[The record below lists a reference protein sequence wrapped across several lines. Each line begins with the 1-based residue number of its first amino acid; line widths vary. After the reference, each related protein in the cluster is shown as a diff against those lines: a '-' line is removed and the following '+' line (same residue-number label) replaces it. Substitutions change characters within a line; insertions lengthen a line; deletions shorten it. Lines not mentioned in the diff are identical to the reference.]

1 MLSATRKTVTQ
12 GLTGAMMAILI
23 TATPTMAQTEK
34 DVIMMP
40 PKANK
45 IPHVMTEHGD
55 SRTDNYYWLRDDA
68 RKDKQV
74 IDYLKAENAY
84 TESVMAAGKTLENTL
99 YNEMVERMA
108 QNDASVPYDYN
119 GYTYQTIYQEG
130 KDFPIYQRKP
140 IGSDGEWEILVDG
153 NERAK
158 GYEFYQLGDLAIS
171 PDNKRIAIAE
181 DKEGRRNYTVAYKDL
196 TDKTWQEN
204 VLTNISANLVWAND
218 SQTLF
223 YVDKDPQTLLPYQIY
238 RHQYGSDRKQDV
250 KIFEENDDRFYTW
263 MEKSKSEDYI
273 LVTIASSTTS
283 TTSEYRLIDANAPE
297 KPMVVFS
304 PRQEGREYYIDHFKG
319 EFYIRS
325 NHESELYGLYKTA
338 SIDAPWQTVIAPQPE
353 VDLESFELFNRWL
366 VLEERKQGLVSLRQI
381 DWKTGQST
389 NIIFDDPVYMA
400 WLSVNPQADSEEL
413 RFGYTSMTTP
423 SSTYQWNMQ
432 TKEKQLLK
440 QQEVKGFKHDLYESE
455 RIWVKA
461 QDGVEVPV
469 SLVYRKDLFKKGE
482 NPILIYGY
490 GSYGSSIDPSFS
502 SARLSLLD
510 RGFVYAIVHV
520 RGGGELGKRWY
531 NQGKME
537 HKVNSFTDFI
547 DATKYLIN
555 QGYGAPKHV
564 YAMGGSAGGL
574 LMGAVINMAPELYRG
589 VVAQVPFVDVLT
601 TMLDASIP
609 LTTGEY
615 EEWGDPADKDVYFRL
630 KSYSPYDNVEAKAY
644 PHLLVT
650 TGLHDSQVQYWE
662 PAKWVAK
669 LRELKTDN
677 NLLLLETDMSAGHG
691 GKSGRFNRLRD
702 TAREYAFIL
711 MLEQPDI
718 YFKTQNI
725 K

>member
-1 MLSATRKTVTQ
+1 MLIATKKWMTLKLTSAIMALVISATPA
-12 GLTGAMMAILI
+12 L
-23 TATPTMAQTEK
+23 AQNQK
-34 DVIMMP
+34 DSLVMP

-45 IPHVMTEHGD
+45 VPHVMTDHGD
-55 SRTDNYYWLRDDA
+55 TRTDNYYWLRDDS
-68 RKDKQV
+68 RKDPKV
-74 IDYLKAENAY
+74 LDYLNAENAY
-84 TESVMAAGKTLENTL
+84 TESVMKEGKALEETLF
-99 YNEMVERMA
+99 NEMVSRMA
-108 QNDASVPYDYN
+108 QNDESVPYIYN
-119 GYTYQTIYQEG
+119 GYTYRTIYQEG

-140 IGSDGEWEILVDG
+140 VNSEGEWEVLVDG

-158 GYEFYQLGDLAIS
+158 GHEFYQLGDLTIS

-181 DKEGRRNYTVAYKDL
+181 DKEGRRNYNVAYKDL
-196 TDKTWQEN
+196 SDNAWKEN

-218 SQTLF
+218 SKTLF

-238 RHQYGSDRKQDV
+238 RHQYGTDRKQDV

-263 MEKSKSEDYI
+263 MGKSKSEDYI
-273 LVTIASSTTS
+273 LVSIESSTTS
-283 TTSEYRLIDANAPE
+283 ESRLIDANEPE
-297 KPMVVFS
+297 KPMVIFS
-304 PRQEGREYYIDHFKG
+304 ARQEGREYDIDHFNG

-325 NHESELYGLYKTA
+325 NHESELFGLYKTA
-338 SIDAPWQTVIAPQPE
+338 SIDKPWETVIAPQKE
-353 VDLESFELFNRWL
+353 VDLEGFDLFNRWL
-366 VLEERKQGLVSLRQI
+366 VVEERKQGLVSLRQI

-389 NIIFDDPVYMA
+389 NVTFDDPVYMA
-400 WLSVNPQADSEEL
+400 WLGFNPQADSEEL

-432 TKEKQLLK
+432 THQKQLLK
-440 QQEVKGFKHDLYESE
+440 QQEVKGFERNLYESE

-502 SARLSLLD
+502 SPRLSLLD

-537 HKVNSFTDFI
+537 HKVNTFTDFI
-547 DATKYLIN
+547 DATKYLIAK
-555 QGYGAPKHV
+555 GYGAPKHV

-574 LMGAVINMAPELYRG
+574 LMGAVVNMAPELYRG
-589 VVAQVPFVDVLT
+589 VVSQVPFVDVVT

-615 EEWGDPADKDVYFRL
+615 EEWGNPADKDVYFRL
-630 KSYSPYDNVEAKAY
+630 KSYSPYDNVVAKAY

-677 NLLLLETDMSAGHG
+677 NLLLLETNMSAGHG

-702 TAREYAFIL
+702 TAKEYAFIL
-711 MLEQPDI
+711 MLEQPEV
-718 YFKTQNI
+718 YFKAQNI

>member
-45 IPHVMTEHGD
+45 IPHVMTDHGD
-55 SRTDNYYWLRDDA
+55 TRTDNYYWFRDDA

-158 GYEFYQLGDLAIS
+158 GHEFYQLGDLAIS

-273 LVTIASSTTS
+273 LVTIASS

>member
-45 IPHVMTEHGD
+45 IPHVMTDHGD
-55 SRTDNYYWLRDDA
+55 TRTDNYYWLRDDA

-74 IDYLKAENAY
+74 IDYLKAENTY

-158 GYEFYQLGDLAIS
+158 GHEFYQLGDLAIS

-273 LVTIASSTTS
+273 LVTIASS

>member
-55 SRTDNYYWLRDDA
+55 TRTDNYYWLRDDA

-158 GYEFYQLGDLAIS
+158 GHEFYQLGDLAIS

-273 LVTIASSTTS
+273 LVTIASS

-461 QDGVEVPV
+461 QYGIEVPV

>member
-158 GYEFYQLGDLAIS
+158 GHEFYQLGDLSIS

-196 TDKTWQEN
+196 ADKTWQEN

-263 MEKSKSEDYI
+263 IEKSKSEDYI
-273 LVTIASSTTS
+273 LVTIASS

-469 SLVYRKDLFKKGE
+469 SLVYRKDLLKKGE

-555 QGYGAPKHV
+555 QGYGAPEHV

-589 VVAQVPFVDVLT
+589 VVAQVPFVDVVT

-718 YFKTQNI
+718 YFKT
-725 K
+725 

>member
-55 SRTDNYYWLRDDA
+55 TRTDNYYWLRDDA

-158 GYEFYQLGDLAIS
+158 GHEFYQLGDLAIS

-283 TTSEYRLIDANAPE
+283 EYRLIDANAPE

-338 SIDAPWQTVIAPQPE
+338 SIDAPWQTVIAPQSE
-353 VDLESFELFNRWL
+353 VDLESFELFNSWL

>member
-158 GYEFYQLGDLAIS
+158 GHEFYQLGDLAIS

-283 TTSEYRLIDANAPE
+283 EYRLIDANAPE

-338 SIDAPWQTVIAPQPE
+338 SIDAPWQTVIAPQSE

-413 RFGYTSMTTP
+413 RFGYTSLTTP

>member
-1 MLSATRKTVTQ
+1 MLIAIKKRMTLKLTSAIMALLISATPA
-12 GLTGAMMAILI
+12 L
-23 TATPTMAQTEK
+23 AQNQK
-34 DVIMMP
+34 DSLVMP

-45 IPHVMTEHGD
+45 VPHVMTDHGD
-55 SRTDNYYWLRDDA
+55 TRTDNYYWLRDDS
-68 RKDKQV
+68 RKDPNV
-74 IDYLKAENAY
+74 LDYLNAENAY
-84 TESVMAAGKTLENTL
+84 TESVMKEGKALEETLF
-99 YNEMVERMA
+99 NEMVSRMA
-108 QNDASVPYDYN
+108 QNDESVPYIYN
-119 GYTYQTIYQEG
+119 GYTYRTIYQEG

-140 IGSDGEWEILVDG
+140 VNSEGEWEVLVDG

-158 GYEFYQLGDLAIS
+158 GHEFYQLGDLTIS

-181 DKEGRRNYTVAYKDL
+181 DKEGRRNYNVAYKDL
-196 TDKTWQEN
+196 SDNTWKEN

-218 SQTLF
+218 SKTLF

-238 RHQYGSDRKQDV
+238 RHQYGTDRKQDV

-263 MEKSKSEDYI
+263 MGKSKSKDYI
-273 LVTIASSTTS
+273 LVSIESSTTS
-283 TTSEYRLIDANAPE
+283 ESRLIDANAPE
-297 KPMVVFS
+297 KPMVIFS
-304 PRQEGREYYIDHFKG
+304 ARQDGREYDIDHFNG

-325 NHESELYGLYKTA
+325 NHESELFGLYKTS
-338 SIDAPWQTVIAPQPE
+338 SIDKPWETVIAPQKD
-353 VDLESFELFNRWL
+353 VDLEGFDLFNRWL
-366 VLEERKQGLVSLRQI
+366 VVEERKQGLVSLRQI

-389 NIIFDDPVYMA
+389 NVTFDDPVYMA
-400 WLSVNPQADSEEL
+400 WLGFNPQADSEEL

-432 TKEKQLLK
+432 THQKQLLK
-440 QQEVKGFKHDLYESE
+440 QQEVKGFERDLYESE

-502 SARLSLLD
+502 SPRLSLLD

-537 HKVNSFTDFI
+537 HKVNTFTDFI
-547 DATKYLIN
+547 DATKYLIAK
-555 QGYGAPKHV
+555 GYGAPKHV

-574 LMGAVINMAPELYRG
+574 LMGAVVNMAPELYRG
-589 VVAQVPFVDVLT
+589 VVSQVPFVDVVT

-615 EEWGDPADKDVYFRL
+615 EEWGNPADKDVYFRL
-630 KSYSPYDNVEAKAY
+630 KSYSPYDNVVAKAY

-677 NLLLLETDMSAGHG
+677 NLLLLDTNMSAGHG

-702 TAREYAFIL
+702 TAKEYAFIL
-711 MLEQPDI
+711 MLEQPEV
-718 YFKTQNI
+718 YFKAQNI

>member
-55 SRTDNYYWLRDDA
+55 TRTDNYYWLRDDA

-158 GYEFYQLGDLAIS
+158 GHEFYQLGDLAIS

-283 TTSEYRLIDANAPE
+283 EYRLIDANAPE

-338 SIDAPWQTVIAPQPE
+338 SIDAPWQTVITPQPE

>member
-1 MLSATRKTVTQ
+1 MLVATKKRMTLKLTSAI
-12 GLTGAMMAILI
+12 MALLI
-23 TATPTMAQTEK
+23 SSTPALAQNQK
-34 DVIMMP
+34 DSLVMP

-45 IPHVMTEHGD
+45 VPHVMTDHGD
-55 SRTDNYYWLRDDA
+55 TRTDNYYWLRDDS
-68 RKDKQV
+68 RKDPKV
-74 IDYLKAENAY
+74 LDYLNAENAY
-84 TESVMAAGKTLENTL
+84 TESVMKEGKALEETLF
-99 YNEMVERMA
+99 NEMVSRMA
-108 QNDASVPYDYN
+108 QNDESVPYIYN
-119 GYTYQTIYQEG
+119 GYTYRTIYQEG

-140 IGSDGEWEILVDG
+140 VNSEGEWEVLVDG

-158 GYEFYQLGDLAIS
+158 GHEFYQLGDLTIS

-181 DKEGRRNYTVAYKDL
+181 DKEGRRNYNVAYKDL
-196 TDKTWQEN
+196 SDNTWKEN

-218 SQTLF
+218 SKTLF

-238 RHQYGSDRKQDV
+238 RHQYGTDRKQDV

-263 MEKSKSEDYI
+263 MGKSKSEDYI
-273 LVTIASSTTS
+273 LVSIESSTTS
-283 TTSEYRLIDANAPE
+283 ESRLIDANAPE
-297 KPMVVFS
+297 KPMVIFS
-304 PRQEGREYYIDHFKG
+304 ARQEGREYDIDHFNG

-325 NHESELYGLYKTA
+325 NHESELFGLYKTA
-338 SIDAPWQTVIAPQPE
+338 SIDKPWETVIAPQKD
-353 VDLESFELFNRWL
+353 VDLEGFDLFNRWL
-366 VLEERKQGLVSLRQI
+366 VVEERKQGLVSLRQI

-389 NIIFDDPVYMA
+389 NVTFDDPVYMT
-400 WLSVNPQADSEEL
+400 WLGFNPQADSEEL

-432 TKEKQLLK
+432 THQKQLLK
-440 QQEVKGFKHDLYESE
+440 QQEVKGFERDLYESE
-455 RIWVKA
+455 RTWVKA

-502 SARLSLLD
+502 SPRLSLLD

-537 HKVNSFTDFI
+537 HKVNTFTDFI
-547 DATKYLIN
+547 DATKYLIAN
-555 QGYGAPKHV
+555 GYGAPKHV

-574 LMGAVINMAPELYRG
+574 LMGAVVNMAPELYRG
-589 VVAQVPFVDVLT
+589 VVSQVPFVDVVT

-615 EEWGDPADKDVYFRL
+615 EEWGNPADKDVYFRL
-630 KSYSPYDNVEAKAY
+630 KSYSPYDNVVAKAY

-677 NLLLLETDMSAGHG
+677 NLLLLDTNMSAGHG

-702 TAREYAFIL
+702 TAKEYAFIL
-711 MLEQPDI
+711 MLEQPEV
-718 YFKTQNI
+718 YFKAQNI

>member
-158 GYEFYQLGDLAIS
+158 GHEFYQLGDLAIS

-273 LVTIASSTTS
+273 LVTIASS

-469 SLVYRKDLFKKGE
+469 SLVYRKDDLFKKGE

>member
-158 GYEFYQLGDLAIS
+158 GHEFYQLGDLAIS

-283 TTSEYRLIDANAPE
+283 EYRLIDANAPE

-338 SIDAPWQTVIAPQPE
+338 SIDAPWQTIIAPQPE

>member
-45 IPHVMTEHGD
+45 IPHVMTDHGD
-55 SRTDNYYWLRDDA
+55 TRTDNYYWLRDDA

-84 TESVMAAGKTLENTL
+84 TESVMAAGKTLENML

-158 GYEFYQLGDLAIS
+158 GHEFYQLGDLAIS

-273 LVTIASSTTS
+273 LVTIASS

>member
-55 SRTDNYYWLRDDA
+55 TRTDNYYWLRDDA

-140 IGSDGEWEILVDG
+140 IGSDGKWEILVDG

-158 GYEFYQLGDLAIS
+158 GHEFYQLGDLAIS

-283 TTSEYRLIDANAPE
+283 EYRLIDANAPE

-338 SIDAPWQTVIAPQPE
+338 SIDAPWQTVIAPQSE

>member
-158 GYEFYQLGDLAIS
+158 GHEFYQLGDLAIS

-283 TTSEYRLIDANAPE
+283 EYRLIDANAPE

-400 WLSVNPQADSEEL
+400 WLSINPQADSEEL

-461 QDGVEVPV
+461 QDGIEVPV

-520 RGGGELGKRWY
+520 RGGGELGKLWY

-711 MLEQPDI
+711 MLEQSDI

>member
-55 SRTDNYYWLRDDA
+55 TRTDNYYWLRDDA

-158 GYEFYQLGDLAIS
+158 GHEFYQLGDLAIS

-204 VLTNISANLVWAND
+204 VLTNISANLVWANN

-273 LVTIASSTTS
+273 LVTIASS

>member
-1 MLSATRKTVTQ
+1 MLVATKKRMTLQLTSAIIALLISTTPALAQNQKDSLVT
-12 GLTGAMMAILI
+12 
-23 TATPTMAQTEK
+23 
-34 DVIMMP
+34 P

-45 IPHVMTEHGD
+45 VPHVMTEHGD
-55 SRTDNYYWLRDDA
+55 TRTDNYYWLRDDS
-68 RKDKQV
+68 RKDPKV
-74 IDYLKAENAY
+74 LDYLNAENAY
-84 TESVMAAGKTLENTL
+84 TESVMKEGKALEETLF
-99 YNEMVERMA
+99 NEMVSRMA
-108 QNDASVPYDYN
+108 QNDESVPYIYN
-119 GYTYQTIYQEG
+119 GYTYRTIYQEG

-140 IGSDGEWEILVDG
+140 VNSESEWEVLVDG

-158 GYEFYQLGDLAIS
+158 GHEFYQLGDLTIS

-181 DKEGRRNYTVAYKDL
+181 DKEGRRNYNVAYKDL
-196 TDKTWQEN
+196 SDNTWKEN

-218 SQTLF
+218 SKTLF

-238 RHQYGSDRKQDV
+238 RHQYGTDRKQDV

-263 MEKSKSEDYI
+263 MGKSKSEDYI
-273 LVTIASSTTS
+273 LVSIESSTTS
-283 TTSEYRLIDANAPE
+283 ESRLIDANAPE
-297 KPMVVFS
+297 KPMVIFS
-304 PRQEGREYYIDHFKG
+304 ARQEGREYDIDHFNG

-325 NHESELYGLYKTA
+325 NHESELFGLYKTA
-338 SIDAPWQTVIAPQPE
+338 SIDKPWKTVIAPQKD
-353 VDLESFELFNRWL
+353 VDLEGFDLFNRWL
-366 VLEERKQGLVSLRQI
+366 VVEERKQGLVSLRQI

-389 NIIFDDPVYMA
+389 NVTFDDPVYMA
-400 WLSVNPQADSEEL
+400 WLGFNPQADSEEL

-432 TKEKQLLK
+432 THQKKLLK
-440 QQEVKGFKHDLYESE
+440 QQEVKGFERDLYESE

-502 SARLSLLD
+502 SPRLSLLD

-537 HKVNSFTDFI
+537 HKVNTFTDFI
-547 DATKYLIN
+547 DATKYLIAE
-555 QGYGAPKHV
+555 GYGAPKHV

-574 LMGAVINMAPELYRG
+574 LMGAVVNMAPELYRG
-589 VVAQVPFVDVLT
+589 VVSQVPFVDVVT

-615 EEWGDPADKDVYFRL
+615 EEWGNPADKDVYFRL
-630 KSYSPYDNVEAKAY
+630 KSYSPYDNVVAKAY

-677 NLLLLETDMSAGHG
+677 NLLLLDTNMSAGHG

-702 TAREYAFIL
+702 TAKEYAFIL
-711 MLEQPDI
+711 MLEQPEV

>member
-1 MLSATRKTVTQ
+1 MLIATKKRMTLKLTSAIMALLISATPA
-12 GLTGAMMAILI
+12 L
-23 TATPTMAQTEK
+23 AQNQK
-34 DVIMMP
+34 DSLVMP

-45 IPHVMTEHGD
+45 VPHVMTDHGD
-55 SRTDNYYWLRDDA
+55 TRTDNYYWLRDDS
-68 RKDKQV
+68 RKDPKV
-74 IDYLKAENAY
+74 LDYLNAENAY
-84 TESVMAAGKTLENTL
+84 TESVMKEGKALEETLF
-99 YNEMVERMA
+99 NEMVSRMA
-108 QNDASVPYDYN
+108 QNDESVPYIYN
-119 GYTYQTIYQEG
+119 GYTYRTIYQEG

-140 IGSDGEWEILVDG
+140 VNSEGEWEVLVDG

-158 GYEFYQLGDLAIS
+158 GHEFYQLGDLTIS

-181 DKEGRRNYTVAYKDL
+181 DKEGRRNYNVAYKALSDN
-196 TDKTWQEN
+196 TWKEN

-218 SQTLF
+218 SKTLF

-238 RHQYGSDRKQDV
+238 RHQYGTDRKQDV

-263 MEKSKSEDYI
+263 IGKSKSEDYI
-273 LVTIASSTTS
+273 LVSIESSTTS
-283 TTSEYRLIDANAPE
+283 ESRLIDANAPE
-297 KPMVVFS
+297 KPMVIFS
-304 PRQEGREYYIDHFKG
+304 ARQEGREYDIDHFNG

-325 NHESELYGLYKTA
+325 NHESELFGLYKTA
-338 SIDAPWQTVIAPQPE
+338 LIDKPWETVIAPQKE
-353 VDLESFELFNRWL
+353 VDLEGFDLFNRWL
-366 VLEERKQGLVSLRQI
+366 VVEERKQGLVSLRQI

-389 NIIFDDPVYMA
+389 NVTFDDPVYMA
-400 WLSVNPQADSEEL
+400 WLGFNPQADSEEL

-432 TKEKQLLK
+432 THQKQLLK
-440 QQEVKGFKHDLYESE
+440 QQEVKGFERDLYESE

-502 SARLSLLD
+502 SPRLSLLD
-510 RGFVYAIVHV
+510 RGFVYALVHV

-537 HKVNSFTDFI
+537 HKVNTFTDFI
-547 DATKYLIN
+547 DATKYLIAE
-555 QGYGAPKHV
+555 GYGAPKHV
-564 YAMGGSAGGL
+564 YAIGGSAGGL
-574 LMGAVINMAPELYRG
+574 LMGAVVNMAPELYRG
-589 VVAQVPFVDVLT
+589 VVSQVPFVDVLT

-615 EEWGDPADKDVYFRL
+615 EEWGNPADKDVYFRL
-630 KSYSPYDNVEAKAY
+630 KSYSPYDNIVAKAY

-677 NLLLLETDMSAGHG
+677 NLLLLDTNMSAGHG

-702 TAREYAFIL
+702 TAKEYAFIL
-711 MLEQPDI
+711 MLEQPEV
-718 YFKTQNI
+718 YFKAQNI

>member
-1 MLSATRKTVTQ
+1 MLIATKKWMTLKLTSAIMALVISATPA
-12 GLTGAMMAILI
+12 L
-23 TATPTMAQTEK
+23 AQNQK
-34 DVIMMP
+34 DSLVMP

-45 IPHVMTEHGD
+45 VPHVMTDHGD
-55 SRTDNYYWLRDDA
+55 TRTDNYYWLRDDS
-68 RKDKQV
+68 RKDPKV
-74 IDYLKAENAY
+74 LDYLNAENAY
-84 TESVMAAGKTLENTL
+84 TESVMKEGKALEETLF
-99 YNEMVERMA
+99 NEMVSRMA
-108 QNDASVPYDYN
+108 QNDESVPYIYN
-119 GYTYQTIYQEG
+119 GYTYRTIYQEG

-140 IGSDGEWEILVDG
+140 VNSEGEWEVLVDG

-158 GYEFYQLGDLAIS
+158 GHEFYQLGDLTIS

-181 DKEGRRNYTVAYKDL
+181 DKEGRRNYNVAYKDL
-196 TDKTWQEN
+196 SDNAWKEN

-218 SQTLF
+218 SKTLF

-238 RHQYGSDRKQDV
+238 RHQYGTDRKQDV

-263 MEKSKSEDYI
+263 MGKSKSEDYI
-273 LVTIASSTTS
+273 LVSIESSTTS
-283 TTSEYRLIDANAPE
+283 ESRLIDANEPE
-297 KPMVVFS
+297 KPMVIFS
-304 PRQEGREYYIDHFKG
+304 ARQEGREYDIDHFNG

-325 NHESELYGLYKTA
+325 NHESELFGLYKTA
-338 SIDAPWQTVIAPQPE
+338 SIDKPWETVIAPQKE
-353 VDLESFELFNRWL
+353 VDLEGFDLFNRWL
-366 VLEERKQGLVSLRQI
+366 VVEERKQGLVSLRQI

-389 NIIFDDPVYMA
+389 NVTFDDPVYMA
-400 WLSVNPQADSEEL
+400 WLGFNPQADSEEL

-432 TKEKQLLK
+432 THQKQLLK
-440 QQEVKGFKHDLYESE
+440 QQEVKGFERNLYESE

-502 SARLSLLD
+502 SPRLSLLD

-537 HKVNSFTDFI
+537 HKVNTFTDFI
-547 DATKYLIN
+547 DATKYLIAK
-555 QGYGAPKHV
+555 GYGAPKHV

-574 LMGAVINMAPELYRG
+574 LMGAVVNMAPELYRG
-589 VVAQVPFVDVLT
+589 VVSQVPFVDVVT

-615 EEWGDPADKDVYFRL
+615 EEWGNPADKDVYFRL
-630 KSYSPYDNVEAKAY
+630 KSYSPYDNVVAKAY

-677 NLLLLETDMSAGHG
+677 NLLLLDTNMSAGHG

-702 TAREYAFIL
+702 TAKEYAFIL
-711 MLEQPDI
+711 MLEQPEV
-718 YFKTQNI
+718 YFKAQNI

>member
-1 MLSATRKTVTQ
+1 MLVATKKRMTLKLTSAI
-12 GLTGAMMAILI
+12 MALLI
-23 TATPTMAQTEK
+23 SSTPALAQNQK
-34 DVIMMP
+34 DSLVMP

-45 IPHVMTEHGD
+45 VPHVMTEHGD
-55 SRTDNYYWLRDDA
+55 TRTDNYYWLRDDS
-68 RKDKQV
+68 RKDPKV
-74 IDYLKAENAY
+74 LDYLNAENAY
-84 TESVMAAGKTLENTL
+84 TESVMKEGKALEETLF
-99 YNEMVERMA
+99 NEMVSRMA
-108 QNDASVPYDYN
+108 QNDESVPYIYN
-119 GYTYQTIYQEG
+119 GYTYRTIYQEG

-140 IGSDGEWEILVDG
+140 VNSEGEWEVLVDG

-158 GYEFYQLGDLAIS
+158 GHEFYQLGDLTIS

-181 DKEGRRNYTVAYKDL
+181 DKEGRRNYNVAYKDL
-196 TDKTWQEN
+196 SDNTWKEN

-218 SQTLF
+218 SKTLF

-238 RHQYGSDRKQDV
+238 RHQYGTDRKQDV

-263 MEKSKSEDYI
+263 MGKSKSEDYI
-273 LVTIASSTTS
+273 LVSIESSTTS
-283 TTSEYRLIDANAPE
+283 ESRLIDANAPE
-297 KPMVVFS
+297 KPMVIFS
-304 PRQEGREYYIDHFKG
+304 ARQEGREYDIDHFNG

-325 NHESELYGLYKTA
+325 NHESELFGLYKTA
-338 SIDAPWQTVIAPQPE
+338 SIDKPWETVIAPQKD
-353 VDLESFELFNRWL
+353 VDLEGFDLFNRWL
-366 VLEERKQGLVSLRQI
+366 VVEERKQGLVSLRQI

-389 NIIFDDPVYMA
+389 NVTFDDPVYMA
-400 WLSVNPQADSEEL
+400 WLGFNPQADSEEL

-432 TKEKQLLK
+432 THQKQLLK
-440 QQEVKGFKHDLYESE
+440 QQEVKGFERDLYESE
-455 RIWVKA
+455 RTWVKA

-502 SARLSLLD
+502 SPRLSLLD

-537 HKVNSFTDFI
+537 HKVNTFTDFI
-547 DATKYLIN
+547 DATKYLIAN
-555 QGYGAPKHV
+555 GYGAPKHV

-574 LMGAVINMAPELYRG
+574 LMGAVVNMAPELYRG
-589 VVAQVPFVDVLT
+589 VVSQVPFVDVVT

-615 EEWGDPADKDVYFRL
+615 EEWGNPADKDVYFRL
-630 KSYSPYDNVEAKAY
+630 KSYSPYDNVVAKAY

-677 NLLLLETDMSAGHG
+677 NLLLLDTNMSAGHG

-702 TAREYAFIL
+702 TAKEYAFIL
-711 MLEQPDI
+711 MLEQPEV
-718 YFKTQNI
+718 YFKAQNI

>member
-1 MLSATRKTVTQ
+1 MLVATKKRMTLKLTSAIMALLISATPA
-12 GLTGAMMAILI
+12 L
-23 TATPTMAQTEK
+23 AQNQK
-34 DVIMMP
+34 DSLVMP

-45 IPHVMTEHGD
+45 VPHVMTDHGD
-55 SRTDNYYWLRDDA
+55 TRTDNYYWLRDDS
-68 RKDKQV
+68 RKDPKV
-74 IDYLKAENAY
+74 LDYLNAENAY
-84 TESVMAAGKTLENTL
+84 TESVMKEGKALEETLF
-99 YNEMVERMA
+99 NEMVSRMA
-108 QNDASVPYDYN
+108 QNDESVPYIYN
-119 GYTYQTIYQEG
+119 GYTYRTIYQEG

-140 IGSDGEWEILVDG
+140 VNSEGEWEVLVDG

-158 GYEFYQLGDLAIS
+158 GHEFYQLGDLTIS

-181 DKEGRRNYTVAYKDL
+181 DKEGRRNYNVAYKDL
-196 TDKTWQEN
+196 SDNTWKEN

-218 SQTLF
+218 SKTLF

-238 RHQYGSDRKQDV
+238 RHQYGTDRKQDV

-263 MEKSKSEDYI
+263 MGKSKSEDYI
-273 LVTIASSTTS
+273 LVSIESSTTS
-283 TTSEYRLIDANAPE
+283 ESRLIDANAPE
-297 KPMVVFS
+297 KPMVIFS
-304 PRQEGREYYIDHFKG
+304 ARQEGREYDIDHFNG

-325 NHESELYGLYKTA
+325 NHESELFGLYKTA
-338 SIDAPWQTVIAPQPE
+338 SIDKPWETVIAPQKD
-353 VDLESFELFNRWL
+353 VDLEGFDLFNRWL
-366 VLEERKQGLVSLRQI
+366 VVEERKQGLVSLRQI

-389 NIIFDDPVYMA
+389 NVTFDDPVYMA
-400 WLSVNPQADSEEL
+400 WLGFNPQADSEEL

-432 TKEKQLLK
+432 THQKQLLK
-440 QQEVKGFKHDLYESE
+440 QQEVKGFERDLYESE
-455 RIWVKA
+455 RTWVKA

-502 SARLSLLD
+502 SPRLSLLD

-537 HKVNSFTDFI
+537 HKVNTFTDFI
-547 DATKYLIN
+547 DATKYLIAN
-555 QGYGAPKHV
+555 GYGAPKHV

-574 LMGAVINMAPELYRG
+574 LMGAVVNMAPELYRG
-589 VVAQVPFVDVLT
+589 VVSQVPFVDVVT

-615 EEWGDPADKDVYFRL
+615 EEWGNPADKEVYFRL
-630 KSYSPYDNVEAKAY
+630 KSYSPYDNVVAKAY

-677 NLLLLETDMSAGHG
+677 NLLLLDTNMSAGHG

-702 TAREYAFIL
+702 TAKEYAFIL
-711 MLEQPDI
+711 MLEQPEV
-718 YFKTQNI
+718 YFKAQNI

>member
-45 IPHVMTEHGD
+45 IPHVMTDHD
-55 SRTDNYYWLRDDA
+55 DTRTDNYYWLRDDA

-84 TESVMAAGKTLENTL
+84 TESVMAAGKTLENML

-158 GYEFYQLGDLAIS
+158 GHEFYQLGDLAIS

-273 LVTIASSTTS
+273 LVTIASS

>member
-55 SRTDNYYWLRDDA
+55 TRTDNYYWLRDDA

-84 TESVMAAGKTLENTL
+84 TESVMAAGKTLENML

-158 GYEFYQLGDLAIS
+158 GHEFYQLGDLAIS

-223 YVDKDPQTLLPYQIY
+223 YVDKDPQTLLSYQIY

-273 LVTIASSTTS
+273 LVTIASS

-469 SLVYRKDLFKKGE
+469 SLVYRKDLLKKGE

-677 NLLLLETDMSAGHG
+677 NLLLLETNMSAGHG

>member
-1 MLSATRKTVTQ
+1 MLVATKKRMTLQLTSAIMALLISATPA
-12 GLTGAMMAILI
+12 L
-23 TATPTMAQTEK
+23 AQNQK
-34 DVIMMP
+34 DSLVMP

-45 IPHVMTEHGD
+45 VPHVMTEHGD
-55 SRTDNYYWLRDDA
+55 TRTDNYYWLRDDS
-68 RKDKQV
+68 RKDPNV
-74 IDYLKAENAY
+74 LDYLNAENAY
-84 TESVMAAGKTLENTL
+84 TESVMKEGKALEETLF
-99 YNEMVERMA
+99 NEMVSRMA
-108 QNDASVPYDYN
+108 QNDESVPYIYN
-119 GYTYQTIYQEG
+119 GYTYRTIYQEG

-140 IGSDGEWEILVDG
+140 VNSEGEWEVLVDG

-158 GYEFYQLGDLAIS
+158 GHEFYQLGDLTIS

-181 DKEGRRNYTVAYKDL
+181 DKEGRRNYNVAYKDL
-196 TDKTWQEN
+196 SDNTWKEN

-218 SQTLF
+218 SKTLF

-238 RHQYGSDRKQDV
+238 RHQYGTDRKQDV

-263 MEKSKSEDYI
+263 MGKSKSEDYI
-273 LVTIASSTTS
+273 LVSIESSTTS
-283 TTSEYRLIDANAPE
+283 ESRLIDANAPE
-297 KPMVVFS
+297 KPMVIFS
-304 PRQEGREYYIDHFKG
+304 ARQEGREYDIDHFNG

-325 NHESELYGLYKTA
+325 NHESELFGLYKTA
-338 SIDAPWQTVIAPQPE
+338 SIDKPWETVIAPQKE
-353 VDLESFELFNRWL
+353 VDLEGFDLFNRWL
-366 VLEERKQGLVSLRQI
+366 VVEERKQGLVSLRQI

-389 NIIFDDPVYMA
+389 NVTFDDPVYMA
-400 WLSVNPQADSEEL
+400 WLGFNPQADSEEL

-432 TKEKQLLK
+432 THQKQLLK
-440 QQEVKGFKHDLYESE
+440 QQEVKGFERNLYESE

-502 SARLSLLD
+502 SPRLSLLD
-510 RGFVYAIVHV
+510 RGFVYTIVHV

-537 HKVNSFTDFI
+537 HKVNTFTDFI
-547 DATKYLIN
+547 DATKYLIAK
-555 QGYGAPKHV
+555 GYGAPKHV

-574 LMGAVINMAPELYRG
+574 LMGAVVNMAPELYRG
-589 VVAQVPFVDVLT
+589 VVSQVPFVDVVT

-615 EEWGDPADKDVYFRL
+615 EEWGNPADKDVYFRL
-630 KSYSPYDNVEAKAY
+630 KSYSPYDNVVAKAY

-677 NLLLLETDMSAGHG
+677 NLLLLETNMSAGHG

-702 TAREYAFIL
+702 TAKEYAFIL
-711 MLEQPDI
+711 MLEQPEV
-718 YFKTQNI
+718 YFKAQNI

>member
-55 SRTDNYYWLRDDA
+55 TRTDNYYWLRDDA

-74 IDYLKAENAY
+74 IDYLNAENTY
-84 TESVMAAGKTLENTL
+84 TESVMAAGKTLEDTL

-158 GYEFYQLGDLAIS
+158 GHEFYQLGDLAIS

-196 TDKTWQEN
+196 TDNTWQEN

-263 MEKSKSEDYI
+263 IEKSKSEDYI
-273 LVTIASSTTS
+273 LVTIASS

-338 SIDAPWQTVIAPQPE
+338 SIDTPWQTVIAPQPE

-381 DWKTGQST
+381 DRKTGQST

-601 TMLDASIP
+601 TMLDDSIP

-630 KSYSPYDNVEAKAY
+630 KSYSPYDNIEAKAY

-677 NLLLLETDMSAGHG
+677 NLLLLETNMSAGHG

-702 TAREYAFIL
+702 TAREYSFIL